1 MENLNYSKNIEKAK
15 ELLNKILNEKLNSR
29 ITNLE
34 VNNKQEFSILSTLS
48 NSSRNITNNL
58 IEYSKKI
65 QIKEKKEINVPKL
78 KLDEINNHNKKRSDI
93 NGILKSTKLKYRRNR
108 EKVFSSLFD
117 CEASKTKVSFWQKD
131 LNETP
136 DLIIKH
142 KPIIYRIGD
151 NKGES
156 KMNKTFIKLDS
167 NNNFTNQKKKK
178 NRIKNMKCLTERSN
192 KDILKTP
199 QRLLKLSKK
208 ICKNTSNYNTINN
221 NELPSNFPH
230 SFKKE
235 NKTKKNGNKTNSNH
249 NDKKIKNLEDIGKSQ
264 TPRFNYNPK
273 TPENIKVQNEIK
285 KHERN
290 LKSLCESML
299 IDVNKDELLVN
310 DKIIFSGN
318 ITEFPYKSD
327 EKNSKK
333 FQDNFK
339 TCIQYFLK
347 FLSFGELFVLCKTK
361 KEILKIIL
369 NLLINQTEKS
379 IDSINSIIKIYNV
392 NNSKDLITT
401 KKLKP
406 FELNLSSQKAISLL
420 NSISKINFIKSI
432 KSCNTGKNTNIKKII
447 LIFDIYF
454 ISIGKKNALNN
465 LNSDNN
471 KKIEYIC
478 NYFKNNKTKLI
489 GNIIENDLKIKKFD
503 DLIINNLYEYSK
515 EYIDII
521 NPNYY
526 KKINKDIA
534 IFVFVIKNILDF
546 VGISFINNKEENKN
560 IEQKVINI
568 HKSRLNAKNIILDK
582 FNQILNKFD

>member
-15 ELLNKILNEKLNSR
+15 ELLNKILNEKLDSR

-34 VNNKQEFSILSTLS
+34 LNNKQEFSILSTLS
-48 NSSRNITNNL
+48 KSSENINNNL
-58 IEYSKKI
+58 IEYSNKI
-65 QIKEKKEINVPKL
+65 QNKEKREINIPKL
-78 KLDEINNHNKKRSDI
+78 KLDEINNQNKKGTEI
-93 NGILKSTKLKYRRNR
+93 NGILKNNKLKFKRNR
-108 EKVFSSLFD
+108 EKFVSSIFD
-117 CEASKTKVSFWQKD
+117 CEASKTKVSFWQND

-136 DLIIKH
+136 DLKIKYR
-142 KPIIYRIGD
+142 PIINRTRDI
-151 NKGES
+151 KGEG
-156 KMNKTFIKLDS
+156 KMNKTFIKSDS
-167 NNNFTNQKKKK
+167 NNNFNNQKKKK
-178 NRIKNMKCLTERSN
+178 NKIKNMKCLTERSN

-208 ICKNTSNYNTINN
+208 ICKNTLNYNTINN
-221 NELPSNFPH
+221 ELPSNLPH
-230 SFKKE
+230 CFKKE
-235 NKTKKNGNKTNSNH
+235 NKLKKNVNKATINH
-249 NDKKIKNLEDIGKSQ
+249 NDKKNKNSEDNGKFQ
-264 TPRFNYNPK
+264 IPRFSYIPK

-285 KHERN
+285 RHEKN

-299 IDVNKDELLVN
+299 IDVNKDELLIN

-318 ITEFPYKSD
+318 IPEFPYKND
-327 EKNSKK
+327 EKKSKK
-333 FQDNFK
+333 FEDNFK
-339 TCIQYFLK
+339 NCIQYFIK
-347 FLSFGELFVLCKTK
+347 FLTFNELFKLCKTK

-369 NLLINQTEKS
+369 NTLINQTEKS
-379 IDSINSIIKIYNV
+379 IDSINSILKIYNG
-392 NNSKDLITT
+392 NNKKDLLSS
-401 KKLKP
+401 KKPKP
-406 FELNLSSQKAISLL
+406 FELNVSSQKSISLL

-432 KSCNTGKNTNIKKII
+432 KSFNTSKNKNIKNII

-454 ISIGKKNALNN
+454 ISIGKKNILNN

-471 KKIEYIC
+471 KKIEYFC

-503 DLIINNLYEYSK
+503 DVIINNLYEYSK
-515 EYIDII
+515 DYIDII

-546 VGISFINNKEENKN
+546 VGISFINNKEDNKIN
-560 IEQKVINI
+560 GEKIINI